1 MAQILRSKN
10 RQKGDQFLYQM
21 SDFCENCNPHS
32 LYHTTAVGNVWL
44 ISDLQKHVHWL
55 WNSHKDF
62 LSVLKMGVYCMLKQA
77 VWAYS
82 FVCILNTKLPNLET
96 CAHTDNKIL
105 CYKFRHWSCW
115 LVANWSSNDPI
126 HCALLYAILHTLIH
140 TLCLSKY
147 ATLPITLTAD
157 ARSLQN
163 LSPWNSKSVWIMPT
177 VLTCAVITLC
187 EH

>member
-1 MAQILRSKN
+1 MY
-10 RQKGDQFLYQM
+10 GP
-21 SDFCENCNPHS
+21 DFQSGIRCGK
-32 LYHTTAVGNVWL
+32 YHTKKGW
-44 ISDLQKHVHWL
+44 IFGEKR
-55 WNSHKDF
+55 DF
-62 LSVLKMGVYCMLKQA
+62 YNEGGVYWWQKLYNLFGEDMLHFIYFVKNILFDREFWNMGSSINIFVIPKTWGLGERA
-77 VWAYS
+77 KFWRSLVGEWA
-82 FVCILNTKLPNLET
+82 K
-96 CAHTDNKIL
+96 K
-105 CYKFRHWSCW
+105 KKRGGGQK
-115 LVANWSSNDPI
+115 
-126 HCALLYAILHTLIH
+126 LYAILHTLIH

>member
-1 MAQILRSKN
+1 MRKKISKVWGKIRKLVQNLRK
-10 RQKGDQFLYQM
+10 KWG
-21 SDFCENCNPHS
+21 
-32 LYHTTAVGNVWL
+32 
-44 ISDLQKHVHWL
+44 K
-55 WNSHKDF
+55 WNSCPRSCPPRTVRLATALE
-62 LSVLKMGVYCMLKQA
+62 LSVPIIGTEIAPLTLQLRILYTLLSGFFFFFFQTYYDSSMKVTYLVY
-77 VWAYS
+77 S
-82 FVCILNTKLPNLET
+82 
-96 CAHTDNKIL
+96 
-105 CYKFRHWSCW
+105 SS
-115 LVANWSSNDPI
+115 LV
-126 HCALLYAILHTLIH
+126 YAILHTLIH